1 MDQQELPRPSK
12 YKVNNFF
19 PESVFSLEQIFL
31 KSESDGGKRGKEK
44 QVLEWGDLGC
54 TLNSDFSNMTFNQ
67 DISLEP

>member
-44 QVLEWGDLGC
+44 QVLE
-54 TLNSDFSNMTFNQ
+54 
-67 DISLEP
+67 